1 MTLISSISG
10 IRGTIGGSA
19 GNNLTPIDVVK
30 FASAFGTWLTL
41 KKPNADA
48 VVIGRDARP
57 SGEMVHQLVSA
68 TLIGLGF
75 RVVNLGISTT
85 PTVEVMVPHIRAA
98 GGIILTASHNPVE
111 WNALKLLNHRGE
123 FVTKKDGLEILEILQ
138 NEYFDFKQVRQ
149 LGRIESREDGGDIH
163 IGKILDLPL
172 VDRYAIEKA
181 NLKVVVDGVNS
192 SGGVYVPKMLEA
204 LGVKEIVKINCEPNG
219 WFTHNP
225 EPLKENLTEL
235 SQAIREHQADLGIA
249 VDPDVDRL
257 VFVNEDGELFGEEY
271 TLVAV
276 SDYILSHSKSSV
288 VSNLSSSR
296 ALADV
301 AQKHGCRHYYAAVG
315 EVNVVEIMKR
325 TDALIGGEGNGGI
338 IFPELHYGRDA
349 LVGIALF
356 LSYLVKSG
364 QKMSELRATYPDYF
378 MAKRKLQLGPEI
390 RPEELEQAFRKKY
403 NNEEINDQDGLKVDF
418 AESWVHLR
426 RSNTEPIMRVYT
438 EAKSQKEADELAD
451 RIIGELREKM

>member
-10 IRGTIGGSA
+10 IRGTIGGSV

-30 FASAFGTWLTL
+30 FASAYGTWLTL
-41 KKPNADA
+41 KRPNADT

-57 SGEMVHQLVSA
+57 SGEMVHQLVAS
-68 TLIGLGF
+68 TLVGLGF
-75 RVVNLGISTT
+75 KVIDLGISTT
-85 PTVEVMVPHIRAA
+85 PTVEMAVPFYKAA

-111 WNALKLLNHRGE
+111 WNALKLLNYKGE
-123 FVTKKDGLEILEILQ
+123 FVTKKDGLEILEILE

-149 LGRIESREDGGDIH
+149 LGNIQKVDDFGEQH
-163 IGKILDLPL
+163 IKDILDLKL
-172 VDRYAIEKA
+172 IDRYAIKKA
-181 NLKVVVDGVNS
+181 NLTVVVDGVNS
-192 SGGVYVPKMLEA
+192 SGGIYVPQMLEA
-204 LGVKEIVKINCEPNG
+204 LGVNNIIKINCQPNG

-225 EPLKENLTEL
+225 EPVKENLTEL
-235 SQAIREHQADLGIA
+235 CDAMKKHKAAIGIA

-257 VFVNEDGELFGEEY
+257 VFVDETGELFGEEY

-276 SDYILSHSKSSV
+276 ADYILSHKKSSV

-301 AQKHGCRHYYAAVG
+301 AATHGVRHHYAAVG

-338 IFPELHYGRDA
+338 IYPELHYGRDA

-356 LSYLVKSG
+356 LSHLVKSG
-364 QKMSELRATYPDYF
+364 KTVSELRATYPDYF
-378 MAKRKLQLGPEI
+378 MSKKKLQLVPEI
-390 RPEELEQAFRKKY
+390 RPEELEKAFREKY
-403 NNEEINDQDGLKVDF
+403 AHEKINDQDGIKVDF

-426 RSNTEPIMRVYT
+426 RSNTEPIMRIYT
-438 EAKSQKEADELAD
+438 EAKSQEAADALAD
-451 RIIGELREKM
+451 RIIGELREMM